1 MNNTHKSIE
10 PSKNEEELHFC
21 NWAAMGAELQPKT
34 LSFFNF
40 NKNSQNPFNTIHWT
54 QQSKADPPK
63 HPTNT
68 ALYYYY
74 IKKNQLY
81 VSSQLWRWTKN
92 R

>member
-40 NKNSQNPFNTIHWT
+40 NKNSQNPFNTILAT
-54 QQSKADPPK
+54 ILIMSREERMDLKLFVK
-63 HPTNT
+63 VINE
-68 ALYYYY
+68 
-74 IKKNQLY
+74 
-81 VSSQLWRWTKN
+81 
-92 R
+92 